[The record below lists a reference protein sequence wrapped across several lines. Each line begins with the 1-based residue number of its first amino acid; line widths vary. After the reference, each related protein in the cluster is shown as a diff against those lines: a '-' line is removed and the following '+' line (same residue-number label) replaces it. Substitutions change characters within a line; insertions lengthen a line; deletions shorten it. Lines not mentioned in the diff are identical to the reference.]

1 MPAGGMLLVVVAS
14 TPPVAPTPT
23 TLLRAVPR
31 TRAGAAAAMFVGV
44 GGGTAVVIAATPVL
58 TGRRQGMPVGKVPFD
73 VAASAPPVSS
83 IPTALLRA
91 AVPRTRAGAAAAMLV
106 RVGGGTAVI
115 IVVTPGL
122 EGSVHGATRPTA
134 ASVISVGGV
143 LFPDLL
149 AQGSVYLGLDLGH
162 GNNVMMLFRCI

>member
-1 MPAGGMLLVVVAS
+1 
-14 TPPVAPTPT
+14 
-23 TLLRAVPR
+23 
-31 TRAGAAAAMFVGV
+31 
-44 GGGTAVVIAATPVL
+44 
-58 TGRRQGMPVGKVPFD
+58 
-73 VAASAPPVSS
+73 
-83 IPTALLRA
+83 
-91 AVPRTRAGAAAAMLV
+91 MLV